1 MQTLVQDSLPVYSWE
16 DLHFL
21 LWLKTFFF
29 FLVILKQRQVMLWAE
44 GEAG

>member
-29 FLVILKQRQVMLWAE
+29 FFGNPKT
-44 GEAG
+44 EAGDAVG

>member
-29 FLVILKQRQVMLWAE
+29 FFW
-44 GEAG
+44 

>member
-29 FLVILKQRQVMLWAE
+29 FFFGNPKT
-44 GEAG
+44 EAGDAVG